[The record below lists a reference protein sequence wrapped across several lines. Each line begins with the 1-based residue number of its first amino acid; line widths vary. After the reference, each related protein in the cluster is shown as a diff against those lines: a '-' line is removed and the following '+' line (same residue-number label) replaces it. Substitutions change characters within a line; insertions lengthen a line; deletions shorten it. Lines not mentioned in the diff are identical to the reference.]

1 MSGISVAVRIPVY
14 AVCKREYFARL
25 VLPDPPVLGDL
36 PYSRWPQSFSA
47 TPSGFNSPRFKNRPR
62 FGPHNGALVLTGGR
76 PLRVSQTTLSCAAA
90 FSSASFVTTQAFER
104 TTRMKMDSAF

>member
-1 MSGISVAVRIPVY
+1 MLSVSGNTLR
-14 AVCKREYFARL
+14 
-25 VLPDPPVLGDL
+25 G
-36 PYSRWPQSFSA
+36 SFSQTLLCSA
-47 TPSGFNSPRFKNRPR
+47 MCPAVGGPNRSPRRRPASTRFKNRPR